1 LVVFTHLWWNSE
13 QPVEDPYAPD
23 AELLHLNRARV
34 LALPGLR
41 TIVPGHGAPFEPGPD
56 TPR

>member
-1 LVVFTHLWWNSE
+1 
-13 QPVEDPYAPD
+13 
-23 AELLHLNRARV
+23 V